1 MEKRDRL
8 LFRVMLLTLCAGI
21 VLMGFKYWAWW
32 LTGSNAVLSDAS
44 ESIINVLAGSIAL
57 YSIYFSARPR
67 DHNHPYG
74 HGKIEFFVAAMEG
87 MLILI
92 AGITIIGRA
101 GYSFWHPQPI
111 HELTI
116 GTLLILITSAGNWA
130 LGQYLIQTG
139 KKHHSLTLQAD
150 GKHLMSDMYSSLG
163 LTLGLGIIQL
173 TNLYWLDS
181 VFAIGFALF
190 ILYSGY
196 ELVRDAVAGLM
207 DESNPQLIRRVL
219 EALNNHRRTDWIDVH
234 NLRVQNYGKHLHID
248 CHLTF
253 PYFKTVEAMNEE
265 LLFIEKMINQYLD
278 QDVEVFIHVE
288 PCTIRS
294 CTCCAVADC
303 PRRASDFQGQMLWTE
318 ELIIQKE
325 LSV

>member
-8 LFRVMLLTLCAGI
+8 LFRVMLITLCAGV
-21 VLMGFKYWAWW
+21 VLMGFKFLAWW
-32 LTGSNAVLSDAS
+32 LTDSNAVLSDAS
-44 ESIINVLAGSIAL
+44 ESIINVLAGSVAL

-67 DHNHPYG
+67 DLNHPYG
-74 HGKIEFFVAAMEG
+74 HGKIEFFVAGLEG
-87 MLILI
+87 ALISI
-92 AGITIIGRA
+92 AGLTIIGRA
-101 GYSFWHPQPI
+101 VYSFWHPQPI
-111 HELTI
+111 KELTT
-116 GTLLILITSAGNWA
+116 GTLLILISSGVNWA

-163 LTLGLGIIQL
+163 LALGLGIIQV
-173 TNLYWLDS
+173 TNLVWLDG

-196 ELVRDAVAGLM
+196 ELVRDAIAGLM

-234 NLRVQNYGKHLHID
+234 NLRVQNYGKHLHLD

-253 PYFKTVEAMNEE
+253 PYFKTVEVMNEE
-265 LLFIEKMINQYLD
+265 LIFMEKMINQYLD

-294 CTCCAVADC
+294 CGCCAVAEC
-303 PRRASDFQGQMLWTE
+303 PRRNTAFQAQMVWTE
-318 ELIIQKE
+318 EIVIQKE
-325 LSV
+325 L